1 MLHHERI
8 QKTFCTTR
16 EAADMLG
23 VSLRTA
29 QLWVESGLLQ
39 AWKTSGGHRRI
50 SRDSIE
56 CLLAKPREEREAPLE
71 AAMPAARL
79 DTEAAAAPFSVL
91 VVEDEAALRRIY
103 EITLARWPMRPQV
116 LTACDGYE
124 ALVRIG
130 DVKPDL
136 LITDLR
142 MPGMDGFRMLK
153 ALRDMPELDG
163 MAIVVVSGLA
173 PDEILSHGGLPA
185 DIAVLPKPI
194 PFDQL
199 REIAERVQ
207 AAGAAV
213 TTL

>member
-1 MLHHERI
+1 
-8 QKTFCTTR
+8 
-16 EAADMLG
+16 MLG

-39 AWKTSGGHRRI
+39 AWKTNGGHRRI
-50 SRDSIE
+50 SRESIE
-56 CLLAKPREEREAPLE
+56 CLLAKPREERTEPAE
-71 AAMPAARL
+71 AAMPAAQGSA
-79 DTEAAAAPFSVL
+79 TPFSIL

-103 EITLARWPMRPQV
+103 EINLTRWPMRPSV
-116 LTACDGYE
+116 LTASDGYE

-130 DVKPDL
+130 DLKPDL

-153 ALRDMPELDG
+153 VLREMPELDG

-173 PDEILSHGGLPA
+173 PEEILGHGGVPA
-185 DIAVLPKPI
+185 DIVVLPKPI

-207 AAGAAV
+207 AVRSAV

>member
-1 MLHHERI
+1 
-8 QKTFCTTR
+8 
-16 EAADMLG
+16 
-23 VSLRTA
+23 
-29 QLWVESGLLQ
+29 
-39 AWKTSGGHRRI
+39 
-50 SRDSIE
+50 
-56 CLLAKPREEREAPLE
+56 
-71 AAMPAARL
+71 
-79 DTEAAAAPFSVL
+79 

-103 EITLARWPMRPQV
+103 EINLARWPMRPRV

-153 ALRDMPELDG
+153 VLRDMPELDG

-173 PDEILSHGGLPA
+173 PEEILGHGGVPA
-185 DIAVLPKPI
+185 YIAVLPKPI

-199 REIAERVQ
+199 RAIAERVQ
-207 AAGAAV
+207 AAGATA